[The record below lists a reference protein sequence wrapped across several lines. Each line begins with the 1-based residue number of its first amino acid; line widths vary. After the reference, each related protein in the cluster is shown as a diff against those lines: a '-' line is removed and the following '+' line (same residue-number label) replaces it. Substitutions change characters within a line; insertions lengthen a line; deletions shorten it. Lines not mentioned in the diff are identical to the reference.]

1 MAESLL
7 IRLGSNALDTIR
19 WMVWSASDQSIIA
32 SGELAN
38 AEQLTQLTDKAQTRR
53 VTVLVPTCEVAVNC
67 LNVPAK
73 TQKAIRLAAPYM
85 LEDELGQDV
94 EELFF
99 AYGEDKKYIADKNC
113 FIAVVKRQ
121 QMTLWLTWLS
131 DAGLSTKQMLPDV
144 LALPEVSEQWQAITI
159 GKQILVRQSQW
170 QGMLIDEQHWVLAK
184 QSWHEIQEVNI
195 DAYSTLP
202 ECSENIMVNYQPE
215 ELPLALFSQ
224 NIAGTSFNLL
234 QGEYQVLTQRSPLLK
249 TWSWAIG
256 IGIFALLL
264 NLGIK
269 SVTLMNIN
277 QKQQVVEQQVI
288 EEYKAAFPKTK
299 KVRISTIRSQLKR
312 KMAEIGSSNNEA
324 SFLAMLE
331 KVQPA
336 FSQVPELKPESLKF
350 DSKRNELRLQAI
362 AKDYQHFEKFKT
374 LLEQKQ
380 LSVTQGAQNN
390 QGDSVSGSFS
400 ITAKK
405 GDKS

>member
-7 IRLGSNALDTIR
+7 IRLGSNALDTIH
-19 WMVWSASDQSIIA
+19 WMVWSADQNIIA

-38 AEQLTQLTDKAQTRR
+38 AEQLTQLTDKAQTRQ
-53 VTVLVPTCEVAVNC
+53 VTVLVPTCDVVLKS

-73 TQKAIRLAAPYM
+73 NQKAIRQAAPYM
-85 LEDELGQDV
+85 LEDELAQDV

-99 AYGEDKKYIADKNC
+99 AYSEEKKHDTDKNC
-113 FIAVVKRQ
+113 FIAVVKHQ
-121 QMTLWLTWLS
+121 QMLLWLTWLK

-144 LALPEVSEQWQAITI
+144 LALPYSVENWQAITI
-159 GKQILVRQSQW
+159 SGQILVRQSQW
-170 QGMLIDEQHWVLAK
+170 QGLLIDEQHWPLANK
-184 QSWHEIQEVNI
+184 SWHEIPDINI
-195 DAYSTLP
+195 HAFSTLP
-202 ECSENIMVNYQPE
+202 ECNENITVTPQPE
-215 ELPLALFSQ
+215 ELPLALFAQ
-224 NIAGTSFNLL
+224 NTTGKTFNLL
-234 QGEYQVLTQRSPLLK
+234 QGEYQIRTKRSPIIK
-249 TWSWAIG
+249 TWSWAAG
-256 IGIFALLL
+256 IAIFALLL
-264 NLGIK
+264 NTSIK
-269 SVTLMNIN
+269 TVTLMNIN
-277 QKQQVVEQQVI
+277 QQQQVVEQQVI
-288 EEYKAAFPKTK
+288 DKYKAAFPKTK

-312 KMAEIGSSNNEA
+312 KMAEIGSSNNSA

-350 DSKRNELRLQAI
+350 DSKRNELRLQAK

-390 QGDSVSGSFS
+390 QGDSISGSFS

-405 GDKS
+405 GGQS